1 MYDYRKLTPA
11 EREAVVRQR
20 LEKGFPRHESPHPTR
35 DRAYYFLMAA
45 CYEHLHHMRAQARRE
60 TVLEKLREQSERQ
73 GVTLRAWV
81 NLPNHYHILAEVTA
95 FDALGEFFRFV
106 HGPTA
111 RLWNQADSRPGR
123 KILYRYG
130 DRAIRSARYYA
141 VTLNYIHYNPVKHG
155 WVASSYDWQESSV
168 HWYEAYYGPDWL
180 RALWRDY
187 PVRDYAQDW
196 DD

>member
-20 LEKGFPRHESPHPTR
+20 LERGFPRHGPPHPIR
-35 DRAYYFLMAA
+35 DRTYYFLTAA
-45 CYEHLHHMRAQARRE
+45 CFEHRHHMRAQARRR
-60 TVLEKLREQSERQ
+60 TVLEKLREQSERH

-81 NLPNHYHILAEVTA
+81 ILPNHYHILAEVAA

-111 RLWNQADSRPGR
+111 RLWNQLDSRPGR
-123 KILYRYG
+123 KIWYRYS
-130 DRAIRSARYYA
+130 DRAIRSARHYA

-155 WVASSYDWQESSV
+155 WVTSPYDWQESSI
-168 HWYEAYYGPDWL
+168 HWYKAFYGRDWL
-180 RALWRDY
+180 RSLWTGH
-187 PVRDYAQDW
+187 PVRDYGQGW